1 MSRFP
6 AARAAL
12 VAMLLLLLTACGG
25 ATASSGSDATP
36 AVTATNAGT
45 ESPTAA
51 SDGFPVTVQA
61 ANGDV
66 TLDARPEAIVSLSPT
81 ATEMLF
87 AIDAGEQ
94 IAAADSFSNY
104 PSEAPTTDLQASE
117 PNIEA
122 IVGYTPDLVV
132 FADDPGDLESSLAE
146 LDIPTIALPAAAT
159 LDDTYDQITQ
169 LGAATGHADSA
180 AALVERMGSDIDKIV
195 AEQPSPAGTAPTF
208 YHELD
213 DTYYSVTSETFIGQL
228 YDMLGLRNIADDAPA
243 GAGGYPQLSS
253 EFIIDASP
261 DLIFLA
267 DTKCCGQSAETVAQR
282 PGWKQIDAVGND
294 AVIPLDDDVAS
305 RWGPRVVDLLRTIA
319 DTVHAPSDAGTP

>member
-12 VAMLLLLLTACGG
+12 VALLLLLLSACGG
-25 ATASSGSDATP
+25 ATASSGSDAT
-36 AVTATNAGT
+36 AALTATNAGT

-51 SDGFPVTVQA
+51 SGGFPVTVQA
-61 ANGDV
+61 ANGAV

-94 IAAADSFSNY
+94 VAAADSFSNY
-104 PSEAPTTDLQASE
+104 PSGAPTTDLQASE

-122 IVGYTPDLVV
+122 IVGYAPDLVV
-132 FADDPGDLESSLAE
+132 FPDDPGDLESSLAE

-195 AEQPSPAGTAPTF
+195 AEQPSPAGTPPTF

-228 YDMLGLRNIADDAPA
+228 YEMLGLRNIADDAPA

-253 EFIIDASP
+253 EFLIDANP
-261 DLIFLA
+261 ELIFLA

-282 PGWKQIDAVGND
+282 PGWKQINAVGNN